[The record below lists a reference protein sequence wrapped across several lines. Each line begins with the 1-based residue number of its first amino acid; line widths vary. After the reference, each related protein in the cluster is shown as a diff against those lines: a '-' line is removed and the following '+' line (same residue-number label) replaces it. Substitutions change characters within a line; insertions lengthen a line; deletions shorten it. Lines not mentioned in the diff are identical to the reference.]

1 MLCKISRM
9 AEISVF
15 EQTKIVP
22 QSKLRISTGDVK
34 FTHYLELLHDCEFLP
49 AVVSLPAM
57 ALYSLGN
64 QGNQGAAEFM
74 ALGHHCHPS
83 SLCSQLSEKMPPIAK
98 EYNAAGR
105 TDLLCTKF
113 LASQVVLNGNSSCNL
128 LSMIVFTVKILPGPF
143 ALPIWFQFLIWGKG
157 KATFAK
163 TKPANCVW
171 GPFLASRL
179 GKIKCYGKRQFL
191 QRWISPAYLK
201 MSRVL
206 YKSSL
211 KHKSNKYIKLGILNS
226 KKYKWI
232 GMIENKFLPSE
243 VKKSFKT
250 MLCIR
255 GCLGLIIVCVWKFQD
270 NAMKKFAIQCSFHN
284 ECGLYLCGQCV
295 SWVVLCESSLYLLI
309 EALTPS

>member
-1 MLCKISRM
+1 MSPPPFLGPPRSQGLQLSSSHFHSRDGQAVHFCFISLQTHLACTGAYMLCKISRM

-22 QSKLRISTGDVK
+22 QSKLRISTGNVK
-34 FTHYLELLHDCEFLP
+34 FTDYLELLHDCEFLP
-49 AVVSLPAM
+49 VVVSLPAM

-143 ALPIWFQFLIWGKG
+143 ALPIWFQFLI
-157 KATFAK
+157 
-163 TKPANCVW
+163 
-171 GPFLASRL
+171 
-179 GKIKCYGKRQFL
+179 
-191 QRWISPAYLK
+191 
-201 MSRVL
+201 
-206 YKSSL
+206 
-211 KHKSNKYIKLGILNS
+211 
-226 KKYKWI
+226 
-232 GMIENKFLPSE
+232 
-243 VKKSFKT
+243 
-250 MLCIR
+250 
-255 GCLGLIIVCVWKFQD
+255 
-270 NAMKKFAIQCSFHN
+270 
-284 ECGLYLCGQCV
+284 
-295 SWVVLCESSLYLLI
+295 
-309 EALTPS
+309 